1 MYKTICI
8 ILTLLIFSFCTLS
21 AQTTAP
27 AAKKTPSP
35 SNRDASTVKTPSK
48 AVTKPKGTTNSKA
61 ASNGGFNGQMLA
73 AVNQLRASG
82 TTCGGESMPPVK
94 PLVWNTKLEKAAV
107 AHTVYMNETGNF
119 SHQGKK
125 GSWPEDR
132 IKAVGYE
139 WDNVGENIGKGYKD
153 IPAAIVGW
161 KESTGHCKQMMSAEV
176 TEMGAAKVGVYWCQ
190 KYAKPFVKLT
200 PTE

>member
-1 MYKTICI
+1 MYKTICR
-8 ILTLLIFSFCTLS
+8 ILTLLIFSFGTLS
-21 AQTTAP
+21 AQSAP
-27 AAKKTPSP
+27 AKKTPS
-35 SNRDASTVKTPSK
+35 VKTPSK
-48 AVTKPKGTTNSKA
+48 AVTKPKGTAKPKTA
-61 ASNGGFNGQMLA
+61 ASNGSFNSEMLA

-94 PLVWNTKLEKAAV
+94 PLVWSAKLEKAAV
-107 AHTVYMNETGNF
+107 AHTVYMNETNNF
-119 SHQGKK
+119 SHQGKN

-139 WDNVGENIGKGYKD
+139 YDRVGENIGKGYKD

-176 TEMGAAKVGVYWCQ
+176 TEMAAAKVGPYWCQ
-190 KYAKPFVKLT
+190 KYGKPFEKIT